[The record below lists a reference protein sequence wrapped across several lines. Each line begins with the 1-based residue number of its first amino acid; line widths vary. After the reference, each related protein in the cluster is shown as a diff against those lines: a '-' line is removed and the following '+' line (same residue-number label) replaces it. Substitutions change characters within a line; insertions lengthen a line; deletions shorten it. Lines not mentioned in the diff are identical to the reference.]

1 MRKAAGILMI
11 LFGGATIGIFVLLL
25 MRFRYNLLDDFG
37 YEPFIIVIEL
47 IVLFI
52 TGGVFC
58 LKKKYWALCFTS
70 SVFLHLWVMFSFPL
84 EFFPYSWL
92 SSLPPWFAYLSPVG
106 ILPLIFICLRKREW
120 QEQEFQG

>member
-11 LFGGATIGIFVLLL
+11 LFGVATIGIFILNL
-25 MRFRYNLLDDFG
+25 MEYPLDVFA
-37 YEPFIIVIEL
+37 YAPNIIVIEL

-70 SVFLHLWVMFSFPL
+70 SLILHLWVLLSFPF
-84 EFFPYSWL
+84 EFFPYDWL
-92 SSLPPWFAYLSPVG
+92 ISFPLFAYLSPVS
-106 ILPLIFICLRKREW
+106 ILPLIFIWLRKREW
-120 QEQEFQG
+120 SESKA